1 MGSQAIS
8 FGGETTDDAA
18 FHRRES
24 TEPDGGRWDSETVCA
39 IPVKLSSQRED
50 TVGFDGCSQL
60 ASILRAFASHLRTL
74 MKSASRNAEQASDSR
89 TAGQRQSG
97 VPRAA
102 GLTNRSLVLYS
113 GHMKITASQFKAR
126 CLRLL
131 DEVGRTG
138 EELIILKR
146 GRPVARVIPAGD
158 AKPWLALRGRGEF
171 VGDPTAPVISKSDIE
186 ALR

>member
-1 MGSQAIS
+1 MC
-8 FGGETTDDAA
+8 T
-18 FHRRES
+18 
-24 TEPDGGRWDSETVCA
+24 
-39 IPVKLSSQRED
+39 
-50 TVGFDGCSQL
+50 
-60 ASILRAFASHLRTL
+60 
-74 MKSASRNAEQASDSR
+74 
-89 TAGQRQSG
+89 
-97 VPRAA
+97 
-102 GLTNRSLVLYS
+102 

-138 EELIILKR
+138 EELVILKR

-171 VGDPTAPVISKSDIE
+171 VGDAVAPVISEAEIE

>member
-1 MGSQAIS
+1 MY
-8 FGGETTDDAA
+8 T
-18 FHRRES
+18 
-24 TEPDGGRWDSETVCA
+24 
-39 IPVKLSSQRED
+39 
-50 TVGFDGCSQL
+50 
-60 ASILRAFASHLRTL
+60 
-74 MKSASRNAEQASDSR
+74 
-89 TAGQRQSG
+89 
-97 VPRAA
+97 
-102 GLTNRSLVLYS
+102 GL
-113 GHMKITASQFKAR
+113 MKITATQFKAR

-171 VGDPTAPVISKSDIE
+171 VGDAVAPVIAEADIE